1 MGLRII
7 TGVVL
12 IAVVVALVLWAPA
25 WAVAIGAGVVALLAM
40 VEFFALGERVGLR
53 SFRIWTLICAA
64 ALYYAQ
70 YTMGMVETHAFGGIV
85 LSRSL
90 GTTISIDVVLIA
102 FVFGSAAIILAMRR
116 PLQDALPAISISS
129 AALLFIALPFSY
141 LVRINEI
148 PREGGALALFTL
160 VLIWAGDT
168 LAYFTGKFLGR
179 VPMARALSPKK
190 TWEGAVANLIGSLIV
205 GWIAARWIDVSPG
218 VLLFIAGIANIAGQ
232 VGDLIE
238 SSYKRGAAVKDSGT
252 IVPGH
257 GGALD
262 RIDSLILAVP
272 VVWFLWLAL
281 R

>member
-1 MGLRII
+1 MGLRIV
-7 TGVVL
+7 TGIVL

-25 WAVAIGAGVVALLAM
+25 WAVAIGAAAVALVAM
-40 VEFFALGERVGLR
+40 AEFFALGERVGLR
-53 SFRIWTLICAA
+53 AFRVWTLICAA

-70 YTMGMVETHAFGGIV
+70 YTMGSVEMHTLGVYVF
-85 LSRSL
+85 SR
-90 GTTISIDVVLIA
+90 GYGVTISIDVVLIA
-102 FVFGSAAIILAMRR
+102 FVFGAAGIVMVTRR
-116 PLQDALPAISISS
+116 PLQDVLPAISISS

-160 VLIWAGDT
+160 ALVWTGDT

-179 VPMARALSPKK
+179 VSMAPALSPKK
-190 TWEGAVANLIGSLIV
+190 TWEGAIANLIGSLIV
-205 GWIAARWIDVSPG
+205 AGVAARWIDIG
-218 VLLFIAGIANIAGQ
+218 AGTLLFIAAIANIAGQ
-232 VGDLIE
+232 MGDLIE
-238 SSYKRGAAVKDSGT
+238 SAYKRGAAVKDSGT

-262 RIDSLILAVP
+262 RIDSLILAAP
-272 VVWFLWLAL
+272 VVWFLWMAF